1 MRSGDPTDLSARP
14 SASVVICAYT
24 ERRWDDLA
32 TSVTVLRESARPP
45 LETIVVVDNNP
56 DMQARAQRELAG
68 AIVVSNAG
76 RPGLSGARN
85 TGVAKASGDVVVF
98 LDDDAVPTEGWLDGL
113 LAHYDDPLVMGVGGG
128 ADPIWP
134 NDRPGW
140 FPAEFEWV
148 IGCSWT
154 GLPLEPAPI
163 RNLIGCNM
171 SFRREV
177 FELAGGFREDIGR
190 IGTRPLG
197 CEETE
202 LCIRLRQRQPST
214 VLVYDPA
221 VRVSHRVSPDRVR
234 WRYFSSRCFAEGLS
248 KAMVT
253 DAVGSRDGLAAERA
267 HTLKVLPRGTRNGL
281 EDARRGDRSGLLRA
295 GAIVAGLAWTT
306 AGYAR
311 GRVALAGRSTNPL
324 RGAGSAPGQPA
335 LDPDDGPQTR

>member
-1 MRSGDPTDLSARP
+1 MRSGDNADLSARP

-24 ERRWDDLA
+24 ERRWEDLA
-32 TSVTVLRESARPP
+32 TSVKVLAESAEPP

-56 DMQARAQRELAG
+56 EMLARAERELTG
-68 AIVVSNAG
+68 AIVIANAG
-76 RPGLSGARN
+76 RSGLSGARN
-85 TGVAKASGDVVVF
+85 TGVAKAAGDVVVF
-98 LDDDAVPTEGWLDGL
+98 LDDDAVPADGWLDGL
-113 LAHYDDPLVMGVGGG
+113 LVHYSDPLVMGVGGG
-128 ADPIWP
+128 ADPVWP
-134 NDRPGW
+134 DERPGW
-140 FPAEFEWV
+140 FPSEFEWV

-154 GLPLEPAPI
+154 GLPLEPTPI

-202 LCIRLRQRQPST
+202 LCIRLRQRRPST

-221 VRVSHRVSPDRVR
+221 VRVHHRVSPDRTR

-248 KAMVT
+248 KALVT
-253 DAVGSRDGLAAERA
+253 DAVGTSDGLAAERA
-267 HTLKVLPRGTRNGL
+267 HTLKVLPRGARKGL
-281 EDARRGDRSGLLRA
+281 GDARRGDRDGLRRA

-311 GRVALAGRSTNPL
+311 GRLAFAGQRRNPL
-324 RGAGSAPGQPA
+324 RRDRSTANF
-335 LDPDDGPQTR
+335 GPPEPTRGPPTR